1 MDYNSKKMKRVKIS
15 AVSRRKRST
24 WFYIRETF
32 LITSY
37 RSIAIIR
44 EELNIFYLSPP
55 PCVYSFVLAMHF
67 GDSRKS
73 RVEKS
78 RGSNQLANLWNFRVN
93 AEDTGG
99 SFTRYSRLGP
109 GGSRFRNIEP
119 FEGIGLEILYLRS
132 IGTHASLWPT
142 ELLSSPGLR
151 NSRVISKRVFF
162 SLSLSLSPPSPC
174 FSQRFETNPASM
186 YFKHFYGIV
195 RSIRRDERNTVE
207 NERMCE
213 TY

>member
-1 MDYNSKKMKRVKIS
+1 MKRVKIS

-99 SFTRYSRLGP
+99 SFTRYARLGP

-162 SLSLSLSPPSPC
+162 SLSLSLPPPHVSPSGSKQILPVC
-174 FSQRFETNPASM
+174 ILNTSM
-186 YFKHFYGIV
+186 GSFDRYDVTSVTLLKT
-195 RSIRRDERNTVE
+195 SECARRINKLHVI
-207 NERMCE
+207 
-213 TY
+213 